1 SVLLG
6 RRTPAA
12 HPNIDGLVMGQDTP
26 STFAY
31 GGKIWWIW
39 QDTGRAAYPLGNFAS
54 SGATSLFPGDG
65 GADPSLSVDTEYF
78 VGDDGFS
85 RGMVDTSGDP
95 KLSGTSNAPVWLGQ
109 IVSVTDAQSQAH
121 VF

>member
-1 SVLLG
+1 
-6 RRTPAA
+6 
-12 HPNIDGLVMGQDTP
+12 
-26 STFAY
+26 
-31 GGKIWWIW
+31 
-39 QDTGRAAYPLGNFAS
+39 
-54 SGATSLFPGDG
+54 TSLFPGNG

-78 VGDDGFS
+78 VGNDGFS

-121 VF
+121 VFGQYYVAASSNPWTALAELDPAAAKFKYVSDFAAGQTLPS